1 MIAYYEMYLE
11 MKFEI
16 FSSVKSI
23 VIIKIKISL
32 RSQHL
37 TDMINMYQE
46 YQMQQKWAVGSRYE
60 CNFEHYGDIGWF

>member
-1 MIAYYEMYLE
+1 LTCNDYFKNISKILFLHRMIAYYEMYLE
-11 MKFEI
+11 MKFQI

-23 VIIKIKISL
+23 VIIKKIKISL

-46 YQMQQKWAVGSRYE
+46 YQMQQK
-60 CNFEHYGDIGWF
+60 

>member
-1 MIAYYEMYLE
+1 MDYFKNISKILFLHRMIASYEMYLE
-11 MKFEI
+11 MKFQI

-23 VIIKIKISL
+23 VIIKKIKISL

-46 YQMQQKWAVGSRYE
+46 YQMQQK
-60 CNFEHYGDIGWF
+60 

>member
-11 MKFEI
+11 MKFQI

-23 VIIKIKISL
+23 VIIKKIKISL

-37 TDMINMYQE
+37 TDMIKHVSGIPNAT
-46 YQMQQKWAVGSRYE
+46 KARIRV
-60 CNFEHYGDIGWF
+60 

>member
-16 FSSVKSI
+16 FSRVASI
-23 VIIKIKISL
+23 VIIKKMKISSL
-32 RSQHL
+32 SQHL

-46 YQMQQKWAVGSRYE
+46 YQVQQK
-60 CNFEHYGDIGWF
+60 

>member
-1 MIAYYEMYLE
+1 MTCNDYFKNISKILFLHRMIGNYEMYLE
-11 MKFEI
+11 MKFQI

-23 VIIKIKISL
+23 VIIKKIKISL

-46 YQMQQKWAVGSRYE
+46 YQMQQK
-60 CNFEHYGDIGWF
+60 

>member
-46 YQMQQKWAVGSRYE
+46 YQMQQK
-60 CNFEHYGDIGWF
+60 

>member
-1 MIAYYEMYLE
+1 MIASYESYLE
-11 MKFEI
+11 MKYEI

-23 VIIKIKISL
+23 VIIKKIKILL

-46 YQMQQKWAVGSRYE
+46 YQMQQK
-60 CNFEHYGDIGWF
+60 

>member
-1 MIAYYEMYLE
+1 MTCHHYCKNISKILFLYKMIASYESYLE
-11 MKFEI
+11 MKYEI

-23 VIIKIKISL
+23 VIIKKIKILL

-46 YQMQQKWAVGSRYE
+46 YQMQQK
-60 CNFEHYGDIGWF
+60 